1 MVKTPARI
9 ATVLALAVVGAVA
22 PAMVTAAGP
31 APAGGPAPG
40 MMEGAREGLRSGTE
54 WLARGVDSWF
64 GDVPFEAGG
73 QVTDGRLSLGLL
85 LREGDKPD
93 FSLRFNARFRL
104 PNVERRAYLFI
115 GRDNPREV
123 VTDTPGALSRS
134 QQLLPERDED
144 RRVFAGIGI
153 DLRERLDFRL
163 GLRGGLKPYA
173 QVRWRQAWPL
183 DDASRFEARQT
194 VFWSVD
200 DHLGATTALSYDRAL
215 SPALALRVL
224 GAGTVTQD
232 TDTLEWSGL
241 TGLYR
246 DFGAQRLLSLE
257 AVIKGRLDRGGAAD
271 YGLRTR
277 WEQPVYKDWLI
288 GEVLVGH
295 FWPRDEGSGDRRRA
309 WALGGQLKVRF

>member
-1 MVKTPARI
+1 MLGGAVLSVQAADGATPA
-9 ATVLALAVVGAVA
+9 TGA
-22 PAMVTAAGP
+22 
-31 APAGGPAPG
+31 APG
-40 MMEGAREGLRSGTE
+40 MMEGARAGLRSGTL

-64 GDVPFEAGG
+64 GDMPFEQGG
-73 QVTDGRLSLGLL
+73 KVTDGRLSLTLL
-85 LREGDKPD
+85 KRDDESAR

-104 PNVERRAYLFI
+104 PNVERRAYLFV

-123 VTDTPGALSRS
+123 VTDTPGAFSRAE
-134 QQLLPERDED
+134 QLLPDRADD
-144 RRVFAGIGI
+144 RRVFAGIGL
-153 DLRERLDFRL
+153 DLRDSLDFRL

-173 QVRWRQAWPL
+173 QVRWQRPWQL
-183 DDASRFEARQT
+183 DEASSVEARQT

-200 DHLGATTALSYDRAL
+200 DKLGATTALSYDRAL
-215 SPALALRVL
+215 SPVLALRL
-224 GAGTVTQD
+224 LAAGTVTQD

-246 DFGAQRLLSLE
+246 DYGAQRLLSLE
-257 AVIKGRLDRGGAAD
+257 AVINGRLDRGGAAD

-277 WEQPVYKDWLI
+277 WAQPVYKDWLI

-295 FWPRDEGSGDRRRA
+295 YWPRDDGVGPRRSA